1 MTARESYFNP
11 SSRSTAKSLIRLIV
25 LALIAMVM
33 GLPFF
38 WMVLTSLKPFAEAE
52 QTHLIPKQ
60 LQRDNYSV
68 VLNLKSPREPGQDK
82 LNIHFGRWYF
92 NSIFI
97 ASWVTLLQLIT
108 SAMAAY
114 AFSRLHWP
122 GRDKVFL
129 TYLSTMMI
137 PGLMLMIPNYL
148 IMVKLQLVNT
158 YSGLII
164 PAAFSA
170 FGTFLLRQF
179 MLSIPTSLDEA
190 AQMDGAS
197 PWQIFTE
204 IILPLSRP
212 GIITLAIFTFLGN
225 YASFFWPLIMIKDS
239 WLYTL
244 PIGMLTFDSTFGRQT
259 HLLMAAAV
267 MNVAPLI
274 VLFVLLQKHLV
285 RGVQLKRP

>member
-1 MTARESYFNP
+1 M
-11 SSRSTAKSLIRLIV
+11 RLIV
-25 LALIAMVM
+25 LAGIGTLMS
-33 GLPFF
+33 LPFF
-38 WMVLTSLKPFAEAE
+38 WMVFTSFKPLGEAE
-52 QTHLIPKQ
+52 QTHLVPKKIQ
-60 LQRDNYSV
+60 SDNYSV
-68 VLNLKSPREPGQDK
+68 VLDRKPSKELGREK

-108 SAMAAY
+108 SAMAAF

-129 TYLSTMMI
+129 VYLSTMMI
-137 PGLMLMIPNYL
+137 PGLMLLIPNYL
-148 IMVKLQLVNT
+148 IMVKLEWVNT

-164 PAAFSA
+164 PSAFSA

-179 MLSIPTSLDEA
+179 MLTIPISLDEA

-197 PWQIFTE
+197 PWQVFTE
-204 IILPLSRP
+204 IVLPLSRP

-225 YASFFWPLIMIKDS
+225 YTSFFWPLIMIKDS
-239 WLYTL
+239 WLHTL

-259 HLLMAAAV
+259 NLLMAAAV
-267 MNVAPLI
+267 MNVVPLI

-285 RGVQLKRP
+285 RGVQLRRK